1 MAPLPRADDRLFSWP
16 SFLPGCNE
24 KYNAPIDGDVRSRR
38 NHFGVRTRAC
48 YAHAWIGHRDEAG
61 RAVAYRRMQ
70 AGHVVRQDLEEHR
83 DWRPSLADYV
93 KGQ

>member
-38 NHFGVRTRAC
+38 NLFCVRTRVPRAC
-48 YAHAWIGHRDEAG
+48 VDRHRDEAG

-70 AGHVVRQDLEEHR
+70 AGQVLRQDLEER
-83 DWRPSLADYV
+83 SDWRPSLADYV